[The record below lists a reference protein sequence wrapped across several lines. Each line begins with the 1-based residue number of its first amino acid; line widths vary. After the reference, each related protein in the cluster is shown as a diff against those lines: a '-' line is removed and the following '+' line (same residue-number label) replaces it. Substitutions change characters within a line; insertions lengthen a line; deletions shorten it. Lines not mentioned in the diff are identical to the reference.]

1 MPLSGAALTCF
12 LSMAG
17 AGRPELQALL
27 CHRLCQ
33 RSAPAPPRSLPGH
46 WATDGHSC
54 PCSLYSHSA
63 RAQAGLTRGW
73 AGGPC
78 AESCAAAPQQTA
90 LLGLGGRGPRGW
102 RCPGPPLTALAE
114 PRGPPEAQARGLW
127 CGLWAEG
134 SGLPAQPGLLPGAAS
149 PLTPRAPAPSSTPRP
164 LLTYHLLSRRK
175 QL

>member
-54 PCSLYSHSA
+54 PCSLYSHST

-73 AGGPC
+73 VGGPC

-114 PRGPPEAQARGLW
+114 PRGPPEAQARGLKAQA
-127 CGLWAEG
+127 CPPSLG
-134 SGLPAQPGLLPGAAS
+134 SSQGQR
-149 PLTPRAPAPSSTPRP
+149 PLSHHEPRP
-164 LLTYHLLSRRK
+164 PPAHHGHC
-175 QL
+175 